1 MPVLQFPE
9 GRDVL
14 SLVDA
19 APNGRLAGLVAL
31 RDRLAREIDGAEQS
45 RDVAALSRQ
54 FSDVLLQIDELESP
68 LLEKPLTAL
77 DELNKRREARAKK
90 TG

>member
-1 MPVLQFPE
+1 M
-9 GRDVL
+9 
-14 SLVDA
+14 SLFEEA
-19 APNGRLAGLVAL
+19 HKGRLQGLIAL
-31 RDRLAREIDGAEQS
+31 RDRLAREIDTAEQS

-54 FSDVLLQIDELESP
+54 FSDVLLQIDELEAP
-68 LLEKPLTAL
+68 TLEKPLTAL

>member
-1 MPVLQFPE
+1 VFMS
-9 GRDVL
+9 L
-14 SLVDA
+14 SEE
-19 APNGRLAGLVAL
+19 APKGRLAGLVAL
-31 RDRLAREIDGAEQS
+31 RDKLAAEIDTAEQS

-54 FSDVLLQIDELESP
+54 FSDVLLQIEELEAPS
-68 LLEKPLTAL
+68 LEKPLTAL

>member
-1 MPVLQFPE
+1 M
-9 GRDVL
+9 
-14 SLVDA
+14 SLFEE
-19 APNGRLAGLVAL
+19 APKGRLAGLVAL
-31 RDRLAREIDGAEQS
+31 RGKLAAEIDSAEQS

-54 FSDVLLQIDELESP
+54 FTDVLLQIDELEAP
-68 LLEKPLTAL
+68 TLEKPLTAL

>member
-1 MPVLQFPE
+1 MS
-9 GRDVL
+9 L
-14 SLVDA
+14 SEE
-19 APNGRLAGLVAL
+19 APKGRLSGLVAL
-31 RDRLAREIDGAEQS
+31 RDRLAAEIDTAEQS

-54 FSDVLLQIDELESP
+54 FSDVLLQIEELEAP
-68 LLEKPLTAL
+68 LVEKPLTAL

>member
-1 MPVLQFPE
+1 MS
-9 GRDVL
+9 L
-14 SLVDA
+14 SEA
-19 APNGRLAGLVAL
+19 APQGRLAGLVAL
-31 RDRLAREIDGAEQS
+31 RDRLAREIDGAQQS

-54 FSDVLLQIDELESP
+54 FSDVLLQIDELEAP
-68 LLEKPLTAL
+68 FVEKPLTAL

>member
-1 MPVLQFPE
+1 MS
-9 GRDVL
+9 L
-14 SLVDA
+14 SEV
-19 APNGRLAGLVAL
+19 APKGRLAGLVAL
-31 RDRLAREIDGAEQS
+31 RNKLAAEIDTAEQS

-54 FSDVLLQIDELESP
+54 FTDVLLQIEELEAPS
-68 LLEKPLTAL
+68 LEKPLTAL

>member
-1 MPVLQFPE
+1 MS
-9 GRDVL
+9 L
-14 SLVDA
+14 SEE
-19 APNGRLAGLVAL
+19 APKGRLAGLVAL
-31 RDRLAREIDGAEQS
+31 RDRLAAEIDTAEQS

-54 FSDVLLQIDELESP
+54 FSDVLLQIEELEAP
-68 LLEKPLTAL
+68 LVDKPLTAL

>member
-1 MPVLQFPE
+1 M
-9 GRDVL
+9 
-14 SLVDA
+14 SLTEE
-19 APNGRLAGLVAL
+19 APKGRLAGLVAL
-31 RDRLAREIDGAEQS
+31 RDRLAREIDTAEQS

-54 FSDVLLQIDELESP
+54 FSDVLLQIDELQAP
-68 LLEKPLTAL
+68 LEEKPLTAL

>member
-1 MPVLQFPE
+1 MS
-9 GRDVL
+9 L
-14 SLVDA
+14 SDE
-19 APNGRLAGLVAL
+19 APKGRLAGLVAL
-31 RDRLAREIDGAEQS
+31 RERLALEIDSAQQS

-54 FSDVLLQIDELESP
+54 FSDVLLQIEELEAPSV
-68 LLEKPLTAL
+68 EKPLTAL

>member
-1 MPVLQFPE
+1 M
-9 GRDVL
+9 
-14 SLVDA
+14 SLVEE
-19 APNGRLAGLVAL
+19 APKGRLAGLVAL
-31 RDRLAREIDGAEQS
+31 RERLALELDSAEQS

-54 FSDVLLQIDELESP
+54 FTDVLLQIEEIEAP
-68 LLEKPLTAL
+68 TVEKPLTAL

>member
-1 MPVLQFPE
+1 MS
-9 GRDVL
+9 L
-14 SLVDA
+14 SEE
-19 APNGRLAGLVAL
+19 APKGRLAGLVAL
-31 RDRLAREIDGAEQS
+31 RDRLAAEIDTAEQS

-54 FSDVLLQIDELESP
+54 FSDVLLQIDELEAP
-68 LLEKPLTAL
+68 NAEKPLTAL

>member
-1 MPVLQFPE
+1 M
-9 GRDVL
+9 
-14 SLVDA
+14 SLFEE
-19 APNGRLAGLVAL
+19 APKGRLQGLIAL
-31 RDRLAREIDGAEQS
+31 RDRLAQEIDTAEQS

-54 FSDVLLQIDELESP
+54 FSDVLLQIDELAAPS
-68 LLEKPLTAL
+68 EKPLTAL

>member
-1 MPVLQFPE
+1 MTLFE
-9 GRDVL
+9 E
-14 SLVDA
+14 
-19 APNGRLAGLVAL
+19 APKGRLQGLIAL
-31 RDRLAREIDGAEQS
+31 RDRLAQEIDTAEQS

-54 FSDVLLQIDELESP
+54 FSDVLLQIDELEAP
-68 LLEKPLTAL
+68 TLEKPLTAL

>member
-1 MPVLQFPE
+1 M
-9 GRDVL
+9 
-14 SLVDA
+14 SLTEE
-19 APNGRLAGLVAL
+19 APKGRLAGLIAL
-31 RDRLAREIDGAEQS
+31 RDRLAAEIDTAEQS

-54 FSDVLLQIDELESP
+54 FSDVLLQIEELEAP
-68 LLEKPLTAL
+68 LVEKPLTAL

>member
-1 MPVLQFPE
+1 M
-9 GRDVL
+9 
-14 SLVDA
+14 SLVEE
-19 APNGRLAGLVAL
+19 APKGRLAGLVAL
-31 RDRLAREIDGAEQS
+31 RERLALELDSAEQS

-54 FSDVLLQIDELESP
+54 FTDVLLQIEEIEAP
-68 LLEKPLTAL
+68 TMEKPLTAL

>member
-1 MPVLQFPE
+1 
-9 GRDVL
+9 
-14 SLVDA
+14 
-19 APNGRLAGLVAL
+19 LAGLVAL
-31 RDRLAREIDGAEQS
+31 RDRLAAEIDTAEQS

-54 FSDVLLQIDELESP
+54 FSDVLLQIEELEAP
-68 LLEKPLTAL
+68 LVDKPLTAL

>member
-1 MPVLQFPE
+1 M
-9 GRDVL
+9 
-14 SLVDA
+14 SLFEE
-19 APNGRLAGLVAL
+19 APKGRLAGLVAL
-31 RDRLAREIDGAEQS
+31 RDRLAAEIDTAEQS

-54 FSDVLLQIDELESP
+54 FSDVLLQIEELEAP
-68 LLEKPLTAL
+68 LVDKPLTAL

>member
-1 MPVLQFPE
+1 M
-9 GRDVL
+9 G
-14 SLVDA
+14 LVEE
-19 APNGRLAGLVAL
+19 APKGRLAGLVAL
-31 RDRLAREIDGAEQS
+31 RERLALELDSAEQS

-54 FSDVLLQIDELESP
+54 FTDVLLQIEEIEAP
-68 LLEKPLTAL
+68 TAEKPLTAL

>member
-1 MPVLQFPE
+1 V
-9 GRDVL
+9 
-14 SLVDA
+14 SLVEE
-19 APNGRLAGLVAL
+19 APKGRLAGLVAL
-31 RDRLAREIDGAEQS
+31 RDRLALELDSAEQS

-54 FSDVLLQIDELESP
+54 FTDVLLQIEEIEAP
-68 LLEKPLTAL
+68 TAEKPLTAL

>member
-1 MPVLQFPE
+1 MTLLE
-9 GRDVL
+9 E
-14 SLVDA
+14 
-19 APNGRLAGLVAL
+19 APKGRLQGLIAL
-31 RDRLAREIDGAEQS
+31 RDRLAQEIDTAEQS

-54 FSDVLLQIDELESP
+54 FSDVLLQIDELEAP
-68 LLEKPLTAL
+68 TLEKPLTAL